1 MTTILLTGGGG
12 MVGRNIIDLCR
23 ERGVDVVAP
32 RRAELDL
39 MDYASTRRF
48 LQKVQPDIVVHAAG
62 RVGGIQ
68 ANIREPVRFLTENWD
83 IGRNIVLAAR
93 EAGVRRLLN
102 LGSSCMFPRN
112 SPEPLKE
119 EDALSG
125 TLEPTNEGYA
135 LAKCAI
141 ARLCSYVHREDPSL
155 LYKTM
160 IPCNLYGRH
169 DKFDPAVSH
178 LVPAV
183 IHKLHV
189 AKCEGHS
196 EVEIWG
202 DGTARREFMYSGDLA
217 DAILFAVDHFAEMP
231 NVLNVGLGVDYSVN
245 EYYAVAAEVVGYAGG
260 FVHDTTK
267 PVGMMRK
274 LLDVSRQKAFGWQAR
289 TSLREGLRATYEFY
303 LSSGA
308 ADALS
313 AR

>member
-23 ERGVDVVAP
+23 ERGIEVVAP
-32 RRAELDL
+32 RRTELDL
-39 MDYASTRRF
+39 TDHASTLRVLRE
-48 LQKVQPDIVVHAAG
+48 VRPDIVVHAAG

-93 EAGVRRLLN
+93 EAGVTRLLN

-112 SPEPLKE
+112 SPDLLKE
-119 EDALSG
+119 EDVLSG

-135 LAKCAI
+135 LAKCAV
-141 ARLCSYVHREDPSL
+141 ARLCSYVHREEPSL

-160 IPCNLYGRH
+160 IPCNLYGRY

-189 AKCEGHS
+189 AKRDGLP

-231 NVLNVGLGVDYSVN
+231 DVLNVGLGEDHSVN
-245 EYYAVAAEVVGYAGG
+245 EYYAVAAEIVGYTGG
-260 FVHDTTK
+260 FVYDTTK

-274 LLDVSRQKAFGWQAR
+274 LLDISRQKAFGWQAQ
-289 TSLREGLRATYEFY
+289 TSLRQGLQATYDFY

>member
-23 ERGVDVVAP
+23 ERGIEVVAP
-32 RRAELDL
+32 RRTELDL
-39 MDYASTRRF
+39 TDHASTLRVLRE
-48 LQKVQPDIVVHAAG
+48 VRPDIVVHAAG

-93 EAGVRRLLN
+93 EAGVTRLLN

-112 SPEPLKE
+112 SPDPLKE
-119 EDALSG
+119 EDVLSG

-135 LAKCAI
+135 LAKCAV
-141 ARLCSYVHREDPSL
+141 ARLCSYVHREEPSL

-160 IPCNLYGRH
+160 IPCNLYGRY

-189 AKCEGHS
+189 AKRDGLP

-217 DAILFAVDHFAEMP
+217 DAILFAVDRFAEMP
-231 NVLNVGLGVDYSVN
+231 DVLNVGLGEDYSVN
-245 EYYAVAAEVVGYAGG
+245 EYYAVAAEVVGYTGG
-260 FVHDTTK
+260 FVYDTTK

-274 LLDVSRQKAFGWQAR
+274 LLDISRQKAFGWQAQ
-289 TSLREGLRATYEFY
+289 TSLRQGLQATYDFY

>member
-1 MTTILLTGGGG
+1 MTAIFLTGAGG
-12 MVGRNIIDLCR
+12 MVGRNIVDLCR
-23 ERGVDVVAP
+23 KRGVEVVAP
-32 RRAELDL
+32 RRTELDL
-39 MDYASTRRF
+39 TDYASTLRF
-48 LQKVQPDIVVHAAG
+48 LREVRPHIVVHAAG

-68 ANIREPVRFLTENWD
+68 ANIRQPVRFLTDNWD

-93 EAGVRRLLN
+93 EAGVTRLLN

-112 SPEPLKE
+112 SPDPLKE
-119 EDALSG
+119 EDVLSG

-135 LAKCAI
+135 LAKCAV
-141 ARLCSYVHREDPSL
+141 ARLCSYVHREEPSL

-160 IPCNLYGRH
+160 IPCNLYGRY

-189 AKCEGHS
+189 AKREGLP

-231 NVLNVGLGVDYSVN
+231 DVLNIGLGEDHSVN
-245 EYYAVAAEVVGYAGG
+245 EYYAVAAEIVGYTGG
-260 FVHDTTK
+260 FVYDTTK

-274 LLDVSRQKAFGWQAR
+274 LLDISRQKAFGWQAQ
-289 TSLREGLRATYEFY
+289 TSLRQGLQATYDFY

>member
-12 MVGRNIIDLCR
+12 MVGRNVIDLCR
-23 ERGVDVVAP
+23 ERGIDVVAP
-32 RRAELDL
+32 RRVELDL
-39 MDYASTRRF
+39 RDYVSTLRF
-48 LQKVQPDIVVHAAG
+48 VKDVRPDIVVHAAG
-62 RVGGIQ
+62 HVGGIQ
-68 ANIREPVRFLTENWD
+68 ANIREPVRFLTDTWD

-93 EAGVRRLLN
+93 EAGVTRLLN

-119 EDALSG
+119 EDVLSG

-141 ARLCSYVHREDPSL
+141 ARLCSYVCREEPSL

-160 IPCNLYGRH
+160 IPCNLYGRY
-169 DKFDPAVSH
+169 DKFDPAISH

-189 AKCEGHS
+189 AKRDGRQ

-202 DGTARREFMYSGDLA
+202 DGTARREFMYAGDLA
-217 DAILFAVDHFAEMP
+217 DAILFAVDRFAEMP
-231 NVLNVGLGVDYSVN
+231 DVLNVGLGEDYSVN
-245 EYYAVAAEVVGYAGG
+245 EYYAVAAEVIGYTGR

-274 LLDVSRQKAFGWQAR
+274 LLDISRQKAFGWQAR
-289 TSLREGLRATYEFY
+289 TSLREGLAATYEFY

>member
-1 MTTILLTGGGG
+1 MTTIILTGGGG
-12 MVGRNIIDLCR
+12 MVGRNVIDLCG
-23 ERGVDVVAP
+23 ERGIDVVAP
-32 RRAELDL
+32 RRVELDL
-39 MDYASTRRF
+39 RDYASTLRF
-48 LQKVQPDIVVHAAG
+48 VKDVRPDIVVHAAG
-62 RVGGIQ
+62 HVGGIQ
-68 ANIREPVRFLTENWD
+68 ANIRQPVRFLTDNWD

-93 EAGVRRLLN
+93 EAGVTRLLN

-112 SPEPLKE
+112 SPDPLKE
-119 EDALSG
+119 EDVLSG

-135 LAKCAI
+135 LAKCAV
-141 ARLCSYVHREDPSL
+141 ARLCSYVHREEPSL

-189 AKCEGHS
+189 AKRDGLT

-231 NVLNVGLGVDYSVN
+231 DVLNVGLGEDHSVN
-245 EYYAVAAEVVGYAGG
+245 EYYAVAAEIVGYKGG
-260 FVHDTTK
+260 FVYDTTK

-274 LLDVSRQKAFGWQAR
+274 LLDISRQKAFGWQAQ
-289 TSLREGLRATYEFY
+289 TSLRQGLQATYDFY

>member
-23 ERGVDVVAP
+23 KRGIEVVAP
-32 RRAELDL
+32 RRTELDL
-39 MDYASTRRF
+39 TDHASTLRVLRE
-48 LQKVQPDIVVHAAG
+48 VRPDIVVHAAG

-93 EAGVRRLLN
+93 EAGVTRLLN

-112 SPEPLKE
+112 SPDPLKE
-119 EDALSG
+119 EDVLSG

-135 LAKCAI
+135 LAKCAV
-141 ARLCSYVHREDPSL
+141 ARLCSYVHREEPSL

-160 IPCNLYGRH
+160 IPCNLYGRY

-189 AKCEGHS
+189 AKRDGLP

-231 NVLNVGLGVDYSVN
+231 DVLNVGLGEDHSVN
-245 EYYAVAAEVVGYAGG
+245 EYYAVAAEIVGYTGG
-260 FVHDTTK
+260 FVYDTTK

-274 LLDVSRQKAFGWQAR
+274 LLQSSRHKAVGGPAQ
-289 TSLREGLRATYEFY
+289 TSLRQGLQATYDFY

>member
-23 ERGVDVVAP
+23 ERGIEVVAP
-32 RRAELDL
+32 RRTELDL
-39 MDYASTRRF
+39 TDHASTLRF
-48 LQKVQPDIVVHAAG
+48 LREVRPDIVVHAAG

-93 EAGVRRLLN
+93 EAGVTRLLN

-112 SPEPLKE
+112 SPDPLKE
-119 EDALSG
+119 EDVLSG

-189 AKCEGHS
+189 AKRDGLP

-217 DAILFAVDHFAEMP
+217 DAILFAVDRFAEMP
-231 NVLNVGLGVDYSVN
+231 DVLNVGLGEDYSVN
-245 EYYAVAAEVVGYAGG
+245 EYYAVAAEVVGYTGS

-274 LLDVSRQKAFGWQAR
+274 LLDVSRQKAFGWQAQ
-289 TSLREGLRATYEFY
+289 TSLREGLRATYDFY